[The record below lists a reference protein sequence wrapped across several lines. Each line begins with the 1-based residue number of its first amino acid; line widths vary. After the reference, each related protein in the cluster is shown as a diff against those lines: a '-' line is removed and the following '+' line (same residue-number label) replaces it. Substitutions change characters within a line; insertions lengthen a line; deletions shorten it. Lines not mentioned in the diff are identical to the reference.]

1 MEKNYSEIR
10 SANADNSKTVNS
22 ELVGEVCPMAVPAE
36 DPVLY
41 GQAEL
46 TPEGAFQVRSYQTFT
61 LTYKVGRFGLDD
73 NGSIRVVFRFFGD
86 WGERAGPSL
95 GDAGCNS
102 CTWAGA

>member
-1 MEKNYSEIR
+1 VEKNYSEIR